1 MHVFAQSSMLSEA
14 NLSVEM
20 QSSLKQPVV
29 LPKRVASMKTAYIP
43 APRRIMSLSTQSG
56 YSGGAHSAEPA
67 TAPCRVSRPPLLTRN
82 QHFVS
87 PSSSPNVQCLHSS
100 ICEHKVAHSASET
113 ATNLSL

>member
-1 MHVFAQSSMLSEA
+1 MHVFAQSSMLSDA

-43 APRRIMSLSTQSG
+43 APRRMTSLSTQSG

-67 TAPCRVSRPPLLTRN
+67 TAPTNVSRPPLLTRS
-82 QHFVS
+82 QILVS

-100 ICEHKVAHSASET
+100 ICAHKVAHSASET